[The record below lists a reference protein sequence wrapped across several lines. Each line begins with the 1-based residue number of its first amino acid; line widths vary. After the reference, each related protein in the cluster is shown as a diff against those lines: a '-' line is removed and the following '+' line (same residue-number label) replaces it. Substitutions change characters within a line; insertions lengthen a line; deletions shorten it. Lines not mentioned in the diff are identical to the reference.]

1 MPALPIKIWTGRPVL
16 HIAVPCDAPKKLTQK
31 NNAKNYA
38 KKKEKKVLPGQ
49 FEDPEV
55 SV

>member
-16 HIAVPCDAPKKLTQK
+16 HIAVPCDAPKNEKK
-31 NNAKNYA
+31 YAK

>member
-16 HIAVPCDAPKKLTQK
+16 HIAVPRDAPK
-31 NNAKNYA
+31 NAKKYA
-38 KKKEKKVLPGQ
+38 KKKKEKKVLPGQ